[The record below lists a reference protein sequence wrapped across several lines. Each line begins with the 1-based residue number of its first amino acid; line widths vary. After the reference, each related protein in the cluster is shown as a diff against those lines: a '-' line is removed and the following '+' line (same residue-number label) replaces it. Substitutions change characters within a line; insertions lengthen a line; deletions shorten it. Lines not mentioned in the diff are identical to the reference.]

1 MVGFAMAAA
10 QIAGA
15 MLGAKL
21 AMRVG
26 ARLIKPLLVVTSTAM
41 ALRPLWQAF
50 G

>member
-1 MVGFAMAAA
+1 MAVA

-15 MLGAKL
+15 SLGSRL

-26 ARLIKPLLVVTSTAM
+26 ARLIKPLLVIVSTAM
-41 ALRPLWQAF
+41 ALRLLWQAW